1 MEISECLLL
10 PKLCNH
16 MKRCM
21 GYTCR
26 KIGAQQCVHAVIH
39 EGKLQVMYGRDLY
52 KLIDK
57 DHPEYEHLYKLY
69 DTEYLDTL
77 RQVQRER
84 DEIRREKY
92 RKELLAEDEA
102 KKQREFEKEAL
113 YLAQANMTSEMKVRR
128 TAV

>member
-69 DTEYLDTL
+69 DTEYLD
-77 RQVQRER
+77 
-84 DEIRREKY
+84 KY
-92 RKELLAEDEA
+92 NVVTTVPHFKVNYRLLN
-102 KKQREFEKEAL
+102 L
-113 YLAQANMTSEMKVRR
+113 I
-128 TAV
+128 